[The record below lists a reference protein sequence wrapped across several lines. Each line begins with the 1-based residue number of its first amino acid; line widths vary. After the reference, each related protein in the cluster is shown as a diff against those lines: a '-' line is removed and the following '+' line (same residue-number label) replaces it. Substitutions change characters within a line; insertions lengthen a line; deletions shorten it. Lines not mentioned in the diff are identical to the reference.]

1 MVRLPAAQEIS
12 LFFNKSILAVAG
24 GAGIIHLHVVPR
36 FTMRGN
42 ISPLPNI
49 SLFRAQGQYR
59 MPVIPNVRDK
69 QHANRSKNNIAC
81 QSGRQPQE
89 DTTKY

>member
-12 LFFNKSILAVAG
+12 LVCSKSILAVVAG
-24 GAGIIHLHVVPR
+24 AQIIHLHIVPR
-36 FTMRGN
+36 FTVRGN
-42 ISPLPNI
+42 ISSLPNT

-69 QHANRSKNNIAC
+69 QVGDRTKKNTVC
-81 QSGRQPQE
+81 QSERQPHE
-89 DTTKY
+89 DTIKY